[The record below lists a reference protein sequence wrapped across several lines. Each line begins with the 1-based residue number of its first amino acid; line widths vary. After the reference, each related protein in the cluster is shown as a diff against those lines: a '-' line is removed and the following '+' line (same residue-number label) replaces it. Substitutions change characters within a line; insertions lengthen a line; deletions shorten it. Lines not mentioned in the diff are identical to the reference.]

1 MSRELCLIHANC
13 QGDALHALLAAVPA
27 FGRCFEVRKY
37 TNYLKETIPQRDFD
51 RCRVFLYQHL
61 GEKWNDLAS
70 DALLAR
76 LHPVACRIQ
85 IPNLLFKGYWP
96 LWTNKSSMNYGD
108 ILLDLLVSRGYS
120 ESEVLHV
127 YLRGKLT
134 EKYNLNAIL
143 AENLGRERLKE
154 KSAVIALTD
163 FIEENWRGQQ
173 LFLSPN
179 HPGKN
184 LLLAIADAVLE
195 NLGLGRVPPSLRNAF
210 RPDYPDFELPIHP
223 RAGAHFGLSFAGAD
237 RLYSIYGRPMN
248 FARYAACY
256 VHCLSRR
263 LGNFEVFLHMV
274 PAA

>member
-13 QGDALHALLAAVPA
+13 QGDSLRTLLAATPA
-27 FGRCFEVRKY
+27 FARCFEVYKY
-37 TNYLKETIPQRDFD
+37 TNYLKESIPQQIFD

-61 GEKWNDLAS
+61 GERWNDLAS

-108 ILLDLLVSRGYS
+108 ALLDLLVSRGYA
-120 ESEVLHV
+120 EAETLHV
-127 YLRGKLT
+127 YLHGRLA
-134 EKYNLNAIL
+134 EKYKLNAL
-143 AENLGRERLKE
+143 LSENLFRERLKE
-154 KSAVIALTD
+154 KGAAIALAD
-163 FIEENWRGQQ
+163 YIEENWRMRQ
-173 LFLSPN
+173 LFLTPN
-179 HPGKN
+179 HPGKT
-184 LLLAIADAVLE
+184 LLLAVADAVLE
-195 NLGLGRVPPSLRNAF
+195 SLGLGRVPSSLRDAF
-210 RPDYPDFELPIHP
+210 APDYPNFELPIHP
-223 RAGAHFGLSFAGAD
+223 QVGEHFGLPFAGAD
-237 RLYSIYGRPMN
+237 RIYNIYGRSMS

-263 LGNFEVFLHMV
+263 LGNFEAFLHLV